1 MSPMAQQEWARDL
14 VIGHLARSA
23 LKVPHLAA
31 RPGWRRLGSPEVI
44 EFILNGRPGIT
55 TSSGMEA
62 TGRVF
67 GDLAVLVSV
76 PEVVSRWRLQLLLPG
91 GYLASLERMVLA
103 NGIDYKNRDIAHWV
117 LCKGKVRTAAHLS
130 YGAGPGNN
138 PLMPWDLLSAAER
151 RAAPKPI

>member
-1 MSPMAQQEWARDL
+1 MSPAARQEWARDL

-23 LKVPHLAA
+23 VKVPHLAA
-31 RPGWRRLGSPEVI
+31 RPGWQRLGSPEVI
-44 EFILNGRPGIT
+44 EFILNCGPGVSPSI
-55 TSSGMEA
+55 GMHA

-76 PEVVSRWRLQLLLPG
+76 PEVVSRWKLQLLLPG

-103 NGIDYKNRDIAHWV
+103 NGIDYKGLDIAHWV
-117 LCKGKVRTAAHLS
+117 LCRGRVRTAVHLS

-151 RAAPKPI
+151 REAPKPV